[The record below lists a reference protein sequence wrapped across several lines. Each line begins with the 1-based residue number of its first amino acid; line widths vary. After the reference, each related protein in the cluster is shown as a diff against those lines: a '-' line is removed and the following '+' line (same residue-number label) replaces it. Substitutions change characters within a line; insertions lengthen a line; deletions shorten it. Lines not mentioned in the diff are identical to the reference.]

1 MNDEDAVID
10 DIEIE
15 NEEETLEAE
24 ADVGDIMSDVD
35 PLADF
40 VNSVETGNFVNA
52 EQQFDHAISDRLQQ
66 TLDQAKMAI
75 AGRLYNAE
83 QEIEAETDETDS

>member
-1 MNDEDAVID
+1 MSEQEAVID
-10 DIEIE
+10 EVE
-15 NEEETLEAE
+15 VETTEEETPEVEAE
-24 ADVGDIMSDVD
+24 MPEPEVTN

-40 VNSVETGNFVNA
+40 VNSVETGDYVNA

-83 QEIEAETDETDS
+83 QEIEAETAETDS